1 RLWRWRDIEEWE
13 ETAASTGEIRR
24 ANPRRSNDVLL
35 AAIRRAAEEVGT
47 SLSAYRGWRQQ
58 DAPDELTIIRR
69 FGSWAAAVE
78 AAGLAVEPRR
88 PTWTAD
94 DVLDAIRRS
103 RATAITEYQ
112 VWQ

>member
-1 RLWRWRDIEEWE
+1 
-13 ETAASTGEIRR
+13 
-24 ANPRRSNDVLL
+24 
-35 AAIRRAAEEVGT
+35 
-47 SLSAYRGWRQQ
+47 YRGWQDRQQ

-112 VWQ
+112 VWQRDTAGPSHQAIYRHFGSWPRARALAHQQEDTDA